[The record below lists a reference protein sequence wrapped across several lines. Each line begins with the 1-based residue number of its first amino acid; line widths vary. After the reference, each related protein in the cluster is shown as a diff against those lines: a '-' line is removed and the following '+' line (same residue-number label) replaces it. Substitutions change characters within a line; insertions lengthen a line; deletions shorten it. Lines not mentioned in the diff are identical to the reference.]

1 MIDALREA
9 ADQGVKIDMV
19 IRGICCYAPLSERQ
33 REYLDDILSAGGAFI
48 ALVDDIIETSTSA
61 ATGASVDRD
70 DDDDDVSDP
79 AASRRDLDS
88 DSGVK
93 VKDTALDDAGDT
105 WWFFKC
111 TVL

>member
-1 MIDALREA
+1 M
-9 ADQGVKIDMV
+9 
-19 IRGICCYAPLSERQ
+19 
-33 REYLDDILSAGGAFI
+33 
-48 ALVDDIIETSTSA
+48 LVDDIFETSTSA
-61 ATGASVDRD
+61 ATGASVDGD
-70 DDDDDVSDP
+70 DDNDDVSDP